1 MNMPDPMNKS
11 SFNSLNEE
19 IANSYNYIAEASM
32 NDAAKEVRIISLKEN
47 YDDHIV
53 IDEDILGDGAW
64 QKRGYSS
71 LNGFVTIISKTNGK
85 CIDYCILSKKCKSCE
100 YWNAHKGSS
109 KYMMFKV
116 MSAQLITKDH
126 LDQWRQRVLL
136 NVFSHLLRQE
146 N

>member
-32 NDAAKEVRIISLKEN
+32 NDVAKEVRIISLKEN

-53 IDEDILGDGAW
+53 IDEDISGDGAW

-71 LNGFVTIISKTNGK
+71 LNGFVTIIS
-85 CIDYCILSKKCKSCE
+85 
-100 YWNAHKGSS
+100 
-109 KYMMFKV
+109 
-116 MSAQLITKDH
+116 
-126 LDQWRQRVLL
+126 
-136 NVFSHLLRQE
+136 
-146 N
+146 